1 MAGFNG
7 SALTID
13 YNSTTLQHVRNKTLS
28 VTNELVDVTT
38 DDDDGWA
45 TFLPKPG
52 KRVVS
57 GTVGGISS
65 DEVLM
70 SAIFNAANVG
80 GTLVV
85 NLPSNLATPGD
96 VTGTCLWQG
105 IEITGVHD
113 GSVEFAAN
121 WTLSGPAVYTPSA
134 A

>member
-7 SALTID
+7 PALTID
-13 YNSTTLQHVRNKTLS
+13 YDSTTLAHVRNKTLS
-28 VTNELVDVTT
+28 VANELVDVTT

-57 GTVGGISS
+57 GTVAGITS

-70 SAIFNAANVG
+70 AAIFDATNVG

-85 NLPSNLATPGD
+85 NLPSDLATPGD
-96 VTGTCLWQG
+96 VTGTCLWQS
-105 IEITGVHD
+105 IEISAAHD
-113 GSVEFAAN
+113 GSVEFTAN